1 MKAQYAR
8 LLAPVVLLALA
19 ASLIWWRGPDWGVVR
34 DTFTVVRWPWVVTA
48 VALNLLSVAVRAL
61 AWNTVIRQA
70 LTAPRPGFKLVF
82 SAFSV
87 GLFANAVLPGRV
99 GEIGRVA
106 VLARRMPRRKGV
118 WPTLIGRVFA
128 HRMFDIFPT
137 IGLVAWVVLGAKLPH
152 WALMTIVVVLGIGL
166 TLFAFAVV
174 SARERSGNVLEGQL
188 GKARSLITRARVG
201 LAVMREPLAA
211 ASAASFQFLGWLFQL
226 LAVYAAMHAFRI
238 YEPLVA
244 AALVLLMMNV
254 VTVFP
259 FWPGNIGLVQA
270 AVAVSLAQYGV
281 DYGKGFAYGI
291 GLQLIEASVGIG
303 IGTIFLARE
312 GLSYATLKGVRDG
325 GRGRGA
331 ARHRRARRATLHD
344 QLTHRRSARRS
355 SARAVA
361 RAMSGF
367 RGPRRSPRAS
377 AQASRA
383 PRTVRRRPPSPRR
396 PSRSASPRAPRPA
409 PGSCTA
415 GSPRAS

>member
-19 ASLIWWRGPDWGVVR
+19 ASLIWWRGPDWSVVR

-118 WPTLIGRVFA
+118 WPTLIGTVFA
-128 HRMFDIFPT
+128 HRMFDLFPT
-137 IGLVAWVVLGAKLPH
+137 IGLVVWVVLGAKLPH

-166 TLFAFAVV
+166 TLFAFAIV
-174 SARERSGNVLEGQL
+174 SARERPGNVLEGQL
-188 GKARSLITRARVG
+188 GRVRAQITRARVG

-211 ASAASFQFLGWLFQL
+211 ASAAAFQFLGWLFQL

-238 YEPLVA
+238 YEPVVA

-254 VTVFP
+254 VTVLP

-303 IGTIFLARE
+303 IGTVFLARE
-312 GLSYATLKGVRDG
+312 GLSYATLKGFETAAEG
-325 GRGRGA
+325 EEQRGIGEPA
-331 ARHRRARRATLHD
+331 
-344 QLTHRRSARRS
+344 
-355 SARAVA
+355 
-361 RAMSGF
+361 
-367 RGPRRSPRAS
+367 GPPAS
-377 AQASRA
+377 
-383 PRTVRRRPPSPRR
+383 
-396 PSRSASPRAPRPA
+396 
-409 PGSCTA
+409 
-415 GSPRAS
+415 